1 MLIEIKDLHVSFEN
15 DDGELVPAVEGVS
28 LNLERGQ
35 ILGLVGESGC
45 GKSVTSMTIPRL
57 VPSPPSRV
65 VKGSVLLDGEDVL
78 KMPLPR
84 LREVRGGKIG
94 VIFQNPM
101 NSLSPLH
108 RIGDQLVE
116 TLRLHRRTPKAAARQ
131 TALEWLEKVGIPEP
145 EVRARAYPFELSGG
159 MQQRVMIAMGLML
172 EPDLVIADEPTTA
185 LDVTIQAQVLR
196 LMRRL
201 HRANSGVLLI
211 THDMGVVSQMATRIA
226 VMYAGQIVETCD
238 DAAAFFAN
246 PMHPYS
252 RALLAAIPSAATR
265 GKALAAIPGAVP
277 PAGEFPAGCRFRE
290 RCSAARPECAH
301 ASCDRLVPCGP
312 GREVRCPFAGAAAA
326 AGK

>member
-1 MLIEIKDLHVSFEN
+1 MLLKIDDLHVSFEN

-28 LNLERGQ
+28 LELERGQ

-65 VKGSVLLDGEDVL
+65 LKGSVLLDGEDVL

-84 LREVRGGKIG
+84 LREIRGSKIG

-116 TLRLHRRTPKAAARQ
+116 TLQLHEKISTRAAREI
-131 TALEWLEKVGIPEP
+131 ALDWLAKVGIPDP
-145 EVRARAYPFELSGG
+145 AVRARAYPFELSGG
-159 MQQRVMIAMGLML
+159 MQQRVMIAIGLML
-172 EPDLVIADEPTTA
+172 SPDLVIADEPTTA

-196 LMRRL
+196 LMRKL

-238 DAAAFFAN
+238 SAAEFFAS

-265 GKALAAIPGAVP
+265 GKPLAAIPGSVP

-290 RCSAARPECAH
+290 RCSAARPECAR
-301 ASCDRLVPCGP
+301 ASSGGLVECGP
-312 GREVRCPFAGAAAA
+312 GRAVRCPFA
-326 AGK
+326 AGKAK